1 MIHRLITV
9 GAALGM
15 TLVLAVSSAWGASS
29 PSRDAGDASGAR
41 LELAKSAQ
49 VVRDAGDATS
59 AKLAFST
66 RHGSPVMVVR
76 DAGDAT
82 AATSGRSHG
91 GVHKLSNAQFVRDSG
106 DATQAKLNSGS
117 RSR

>member
-1 MIHRLITV
+1 MTRRLITI
-9 GAALGM
+9 GAALGT

-41 LELAKSAQ
+41 LGLTKPAQ
-49 VVRDAGDATS
+49 VIRDAGDATS
-59 AKLAFST
+59 AKLVLST

-82 AATSGRSHG
+82 AARSGRRHG
-91 GVHKLSNAQFVRDSG
+91 GVHKLSNAQVVRDSG
-106 DATQAKLNSGS
+106 DATQAKPNSGS